1 MAESRSQT
9 FIRRLVGRVFGR
21 FSGGPVWRGGP
32 SDIVTTLYDDGTIVA
47 VSPTASEIIG
57 AAGNLVGRSIFD
69 FVAREDRAAVRAAIE
84 QGAARSVFAEPSQL
98 STGFTLLRVRR
109 AGAPAEITIRP
120 LGRGRLAALIRQR
133 CGRRRDNIAPMA
145 ELGTQIEAQIASQD
159 VSADAAHA
167 DRPEISPQI
176 SPQISAD
183 LSADLIGDLAHELKT
198 PLNAIIGFADA
209 MRSETFGP
217 LGADVLGARKYA
229 EYVNHIHTSGAHLSA
244 LISAAQ
250 DYAKTR
256 AGQYALTP
264 APTNPAMIA
273 EECSAMIRGAAETA
287 GLAFTLR
294 IDDDLPE
301 AMLDARAVR
310 QILVNL
316 LSNAVKFTEQGE
328 VALSVRACEG
338 DIEFAV
344 RDTGVG
350 MNKVVLA
357 KLGGRYSDTHRTGV
371 RGAGGSGL
379 GLSLAFELARLHGG
393 VLKLESE
400 PGVGTIAR
408 FTAPIERGAM
418 IAEPQTSDIQSQL
431 DRVNA
436 FRAERA
442 RTANAA

>member
-1 MAESRSQT
+1 MPEFRPLA
-9 FIRRLVGRVFGR
+9 FLRRLASLFA
-21 FSGGPVWRGGP
+21 GGPVWRGGP
-32 SDIVTTLYDDGTIVA
+32 SDIVATLQDDGLILA
-47 VSPTASEIIG
+47 VSPTAADIIG

-69 FVAREDRAAVRAAIE
+69 FVARDDRDAVRAAI
-84 QGAARSVFAEPSQL
+84 GCAADRSGYADPSQF
-98 STGFTLLRVRR
+98 SAEFMLLRVRR
-109 AGAPAEITIRP
+109 AGAPAEIAIRP
-120 LGRGRLAALIRQR
+120 LGRGRLTALIRQQSA
-133 CGRRRDNIAPMA
+133 RRRDNVTALA
-145 ELGTQIEAQIASQD
+145 EIGTQIEAQIASG
-159 VSADAAHA
+159 ADDAVADQQVDPDAH
-167 DRPEISPQI
+167 
-176 SPQISAD
+176 
-183 LSADLIGDLAHELKT
+183 ADLIGDLAHELKT

-217 LGADVLGARKYA
+217 LGADVTGARKYA

-244 LISAAQ
+244 LITAAQ
-250 DYAKTR
+250 DYAKTQ
-256 AGQYALTP
+256 AGRYEIAP
-264 APTNPAMIA
+264 ASVNPAVVA
-273 EECSAMIRGAAETA
+273 EECAAMIRGAAETA
-287 GLAFTLR
+287 GLAFYLS
-294 IDDDLPE
+294 IDEDLPD

-316 LSNAVKFTEQGE
+316 LSNAVKFTEQGG
-328 VALSVRACEG
+328 VTLSVHAVDG
-338 DIEFAV
+338 NLEFAV

-393 VLKLESE
+393 VLQIDSE
-400 PGVGTIAR
+400 PGEGTVAR
-408 FTAPIERGAM
+408 FTTPISGAM
-418 IAEPQTSDIQSQL
+418 RNNVAPAGDIQSQL

>member
-1 MAESRSQT
+1 MAEICPQT
-9 FIRRLVGRVFGR
+9 FIRRLAGLFGR
-21 FSGGPVWRGGP
+21 GPVWRGGP
-32 SDIVTTLYDDGTIVA
+32 SDIVATLHDDGVILA
-47 VSPTASEIIG
+47 VSPTAGDIIG

-69 FVAREDRAAVRAAIE
+69 FVARDDRDAVRAAIGE
-84 QGAARSVFAEPSQL
+84 AADRGGYADPSQF
-98 STGFTLLRVRR
+98 SAEFTLLRVRR

-120 LGRGRLAALIRQR
+120 LGRGRLTALIRQQR
-133 CGRRRDNIAPMA
+133 GRRRENVSALA
-145 ELGTQIEAQIASQD
+145 EIGTQIEAQIASGDDPAIAAQCTD
-159 VSADAAHA
+159 DGQRHDAEAH
-167 DRPEISPQI
+167 
-176 SPQISAD
+176 
-183 LSADLIGDLAHELKT
+183 ADLIGDLAHELKT

-217 LGADVLGARKYA
+217 LGADVMGARKYA

-250 DYAKTR
+250 DYAKTQ
-256 AGQYALTP
+256 AGRYEIAP
-264 APTNPAMIA
+264 ASVNPAVIA
-273 EECSAMIRGAAETA
+273 EECAAMIRGAAEAA
-287 GLAFTLR
+287 GLAFNLTV
-294 IDDDLPE
+294 DDDLPD

-310 QILVNL
+310 QILINL

-328 VALSVRACEG
+328 VTLSVRTVDG
-338 DIEFAV
+338 NLEFAV

-393 VLKLESE
+393 VLRLESE
-400 PGVGTIAR
+400 PGEGTVAR
-408 FTAPIERGAM
+408 FTAPISGAM
-418 IAEPQTSDIQSQL
+418 RNNVAPAGDIQSQL
-431 DRVNA
+431 DRINA